1 MKMSDQGGLLVGG
14 TLVAPPGELERL
26 ARRYHIRRLALFGS
40 AARGEL
46 GPDSDV
52 DLLLEFE
59 PGKALSLGGE
69 QDLERRFS
77 RLFGGRRVD
86 IAPPGIL
93 RNPYRRQQIEG
104 EIRLLHEAA

>member
-1 MKMSDQGGLLVGG
+1 MTMSDQGGLLVGG

-52 DLLLEFE
+52 DPLLNS
-59 PGKALSLGGE
+59 GRA
-69 QDLERRFS
+69 
-77 RLFGGRRVD
+77 RLFRCRWSRTWNRSV
-86 IAPPGIL
+86 
-93 RNPYRRQQIEG
+93 
-104 EIRLLHEAA
+104 